1 MLSEDKV
8 ILIDVFKFGEEYI
21 ENKNK
26 KMRLRESD
34 IDLILEIF

>member
-1 MLSEDKV
+1 MLSVKEV
-8 ILIDVFKFGEEYI
+8 VLIDVFKFGEEYI

-26 KMRLRESD
+26 KMRLRLSD